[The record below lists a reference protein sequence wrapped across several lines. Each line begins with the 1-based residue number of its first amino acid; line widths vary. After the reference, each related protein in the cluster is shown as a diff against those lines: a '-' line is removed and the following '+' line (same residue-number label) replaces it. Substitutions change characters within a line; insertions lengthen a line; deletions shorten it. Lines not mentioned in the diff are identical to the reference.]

1 MFFGN
6 LDAAVYGFLLPPAA
20 PVIAL
25 SVVAPPPPRAVTEP
39 CEAIELKVGSVR
51 TPPRADWAPP
61 WFAFLV

>member
-25 SVVAPPPPRAVTEP
+25 SVVAPPPRAVTEP